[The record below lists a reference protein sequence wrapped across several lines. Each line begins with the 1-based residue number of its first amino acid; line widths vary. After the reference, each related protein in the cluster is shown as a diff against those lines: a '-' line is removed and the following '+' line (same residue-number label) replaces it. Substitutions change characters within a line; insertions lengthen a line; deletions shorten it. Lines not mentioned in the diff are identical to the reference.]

1 MPVVAEVHVVVMDG
15 GVKVV
20 PEAVEEV
27 VMDRLMRRMV
37 IHLPHITM
45 MLEMEQLTLVV
56 VVVADVVGH
65 ILILQ
70 VVMVQV
76 EKAPRGL

>member
-1 MPVVAEVHVVVMDG
+1 MERFHG
-15 GVKVV
+15 
-20 PEAVEEV
+20 
-27 VMDRLMRRMV
+27 L

-56 VVVADVVGH
+56 LVVADASVA
-65 ILILQ
+65 IRLLQ

-76 EKAPRGL
+76 E